1 MESTELINERRSS
14 QLNNSTESLKN
25 RIQIPIIRVKE
36 SLNKD
41 EFVSYELQSD
51 VFDESTIERLNR
63 VALFNYQKEKSLIKS
78 PILNKAKITPI
89 MSFYMKGMEEKPFEP
104 NELFEYKVEIGD
116 KITGKLANWLLRSN
130 KTFSFVVLNG
140 VQHIVFYMSSELE
153 RSNLMDE
160 LNELLK

>member
-1 MESTELINERRSS
+1 
-14 QLNNSTESLKN
+14 
-25 RIQIPIIRVKE
+25 
-36 SLNKD
+36 
-41 EFVSYELQSD
+41 
-51 VFDESTIERLNR
+51 
-63 VALFNYQKEKSLIKS
+63 
-78 PILNKAKITPI
+78 

-140 VQHIVFYMSSELE
+140 IQHIVFYVSSELE